1 MIVRYMRGN
10 RGKPDSYWM
19 LDDRDGLLAKFDT
32 LADAA
37 LALRYMIGGNLTEAE
52 VERAAAILANK

>member
-1 MIVRYMRGN
+1 MMVRHVRG
-10 RGKPDSYWM
+10 RGGKPDSYWL
-19 LDDRDGLLAKFDT
+19 LDDRDDVLARFDT

-52 VERAAAILANK
+52 AQRAAAIMANK